1 MAERI
6 SALPIEGI
14 DEATED
20 VIAAAAAVARDPN
33 LTVRL
38 ILPRKDGLVPLAQAL
53 AVIEGSEVTVEQ
65 DRRIVRFCFR
75 ARRQDRQRAPLY
87 GSLKAWMARWIRT
100 RM

>member
-1 MAERI
+1 MARQTYP
-6 SALPIEGI
+6 LPTEQI

-38 ILPRKDGLVPLAQAL
+38 ILPRKDGLIPLAQAI
-53 AVIEGSEVTVEQ
+53 AVIEGSEVTVQ
-65 DRRIVRFCFR
+65 SDRRIVRLCFR
-75 ARRQDRQRAPLY
+75 ARRQDRQGASLC

-100 RM
+100 RT